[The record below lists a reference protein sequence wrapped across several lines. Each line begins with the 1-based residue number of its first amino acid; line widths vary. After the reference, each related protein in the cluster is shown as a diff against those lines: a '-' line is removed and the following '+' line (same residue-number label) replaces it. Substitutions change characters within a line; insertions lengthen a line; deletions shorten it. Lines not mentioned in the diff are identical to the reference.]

1 MISSD
6 YHWYSREKEI
16 ERNDMEEKQIIRW
29 IKDHCAT
36 KQKQVRVGIGDDA
49 AVVEYDKENYLL
61 FTTDIVVDGVHFI
74 AKTTSPYQVG
84 RKALSVNISD
94 IAAMGGTPLYA
105 LVSIGMQQKTKALVY
120 EGIYK
125 GILEMAKIFKVG
137 IIGGNLSRSDVLFV
151 DIFLIGKVRK
161 KDIVLRSTAKPDDL
175 LFVTGTLGGAQKEK
189 QFSFIPRI
197 KEAKIIIKKTKPSAM
212 IDISDGLASD
222 AKKLAEASNCGF
234 EIESWRIP
242 VSKDADVQDRI
253 SSALYDGE
261 DYELLF
267 TVSPKIA
274 KNIPEKIN
282 DTQITKIGRLTKKKT
297 FILKNKDGTKSK
309 TFKEKFSHFS

>member
-29 IKDHCAT
+29 IKDHCTT

-74 AKTTSPYQVG
+74 AKKTSPYQVG

-125 GILEMAKIFKVG
+125 GILEMAKIFKVA